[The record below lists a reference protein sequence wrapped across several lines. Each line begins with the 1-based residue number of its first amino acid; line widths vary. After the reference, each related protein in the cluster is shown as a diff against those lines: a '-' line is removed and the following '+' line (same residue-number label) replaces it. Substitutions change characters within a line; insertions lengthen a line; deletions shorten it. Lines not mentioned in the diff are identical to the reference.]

1 MFPCEFFSHHLL
13 PVTRD
18 ILHTCCHSKT
28 VKDPASA
35 QSREAPRMPGKAA
48 SPGHV
53 ASVLPCHRPP
63 SSRLHIT
70 TASLLHSL
78 LTPKSMEIFTVKKFN
93 CLPLATLKYSCV
105 IFSQVVSLPTFYK
118 LFKCEKKALAVVPVD
133 RTSILHRKRRLGWH
147 LPSSN
152 CPIRRTCS
160 GWSLH
165 LLEAKPV

>member
-13 PVTRD
+13 PVTWD
-18 ILHTCCHSKT
+18 ILHTRCHFKT

-35 QSREAPRMPGKAA
+35 PSKEAARNARKAP

-53 ASVLPCHRPP
+53 ASMLPCHQPP
-63 SSRLHIT
+63 SSRLHMT

-78 LTPKSMEIFTVKKFN
+78 LTPTSMEIFTVKKFN

-118 LFKCEKKALAVVPVD
+118 LFKCERKTLAVVPWTGLASSRENVGWFG
-133 RTSILHRKRRLGWH
+133 ILHH
-147 LPSSN
+147 
-152 CPIRRTCS
+152 RTVQ
-160 GWSLH
+160 
-165 LLEAKPV
+165 LEGYAVDGVCIY

>member
-1 MFPCEFFSHHLL
+1 MGQSAHSQPFQNRQGPCIC
-13 PVTRD
+13 P
-18 ILHTCCHSKT
+18 K
-28 VKDPASA
+28 KP
-35 QSREAPRMPGKAA
+35 PGMPGKAP

-53 ASVLPCHRPP
+53 ASMLPCHQPP

-78 LTPKSMEIFTVKKFN
+78 FTPKSMEILTVKKFN
-93 CLPLATLKYSCV
+93 CLPLTTLKYSCV

-133 RTSILHRKRRLGWH
+133 RTSILHRNGRLVWPP
-147 LPSSN
+147 PSSN
-152 CPIRRTCS
+152 CPIRRRCS